1 MEKLVQ
7 VPGVRVE
14 ERPVEAEEE
23 MDFEI
28 WGGPRDQTWEL
39 ILCTG
44 RYIKEV
50 WVEVGRGS
58 SLNFVLQ

>member
-1 MEKLVQ
+1 M
-7 VPGVRVE
+7 RVE
-14 ERPVEAEEE
+14 DRHVEAEEE